1 MRSLWIVHIHFVPVQ
16 HVFLQLRLESLVSL
30 GRTCQAVIKN
40 SNLQGATGI
49 EANLESSE
57 LESVNLTGVSP
68 KRNGTESDSPRRNES
83 ECRGAVEPL
92 FLHSFGAV
100 EEPANAHCFLFSF
113 LKLQRFSIYV
123 ELWRLR
129 ILIARGVGI
138 NSHGEHYTE
147 EVLCCIAERPVF
159 ERFTICMIIYPARLH
174 SCQVQI

>member
-1 MRSLWIVHIHFVPVQ
+1 MHIHFVPVQ

-57 LESVNLTGVSP
+57 LESVNLTGVST
-68 KRNGTESDSPRRNES
+68 KRDGVRLPASKRVRVPWS
-83 ECRGAVEPL
+83 RGAVEPL